1 MAAPTTMFL
10 MVMVATTM
18 LCVFIAA
25 EEITKASGSTIR
37 DAIRMGIRCM
47 S

>member
-1 MAAPTTMFL
+1 MAAPSTMFL

-18 LCVFIAA
+18 LCVFSTA
-25 EEITKASGSTIR
+25 EEITKALGSTR
-37 DAIRMGIRCM
+37 RAP